1 MILNNPYQQYQQNS
15 IMTASPGELILL
27 LYDGAIKFIKQAK
40 VYIDEKDMQKANN
53 AILKAE
59 DIVAELMTDLDPD
72 YDISHDLYSLYEF
85 INDCLVRANI
95 KKDKELLDQSL
106 DLINDMRQT
115 WAQVVKQYRQQEY
128 AGI

>member
-1 MILNNPYQQYQQNS
+1 
-15 IMTASPGELILL
+15 
-27 LYDGAIKFIKQAK
+27 
-40 VYIDEKDMQKANN
+40 
-53 AILKAE
+53 LKAE

>member
-1 MILNNPYQQYQQNS
+1 MILNNPYHQYQQNS
-15 IMTASPGELILL
+15 IMTASPGDLILM

-59 DIVAELMTDLDPD
+59 DIVAELMADLDPA

-95 KKDKELLDQSL
+95 KKDKVLLDQSL
-106 DLINDMRQT
+106 DLISDMRQT

>member
-115 WAQVVKQYRQQEY
+115 WAQVVKQHRQQEY

>member
-15 IMTASPGELILL
+15 IMTASPGELILM

-59 DIVAELMTDLDPD
+59 DIVAELMADLDPD

-115 WAQVVKQYRQQEY
+115 WAQVVKQHRQQEY